1 MAQAAFRRHEP
12 RQSIQKDARQV
23 AVETEADFDPD
34 APRVMALWRCIA
46 CGNMGRLRDCTG
58 QCAFREVSVVEGAA
72 YADLYE
78 ASETA
83 QALLEG
89 AGPVIAALAEIG
101 EDGAALEARY
111 DALQAQARTVL
122 RERGPAHAVE
132 PTDDRPLVWLC
143 DTCGMVEAPQECLG
157 VCVRPVRDFVAAEDY
172 DALAR
177 AATARVA
184 QAGRARAL
192 LSGLARTRPREGQW
206 ARAARH
212 FSTQAGAVAPQQ
224 EPA

>member
-1 MAQAAFRRHEP
+1 MRRVK
-12 RQSIQKDARQV
+12 SVQKDARQV
-23 AVETEADFDPD
+23 AVETEAEFDPD
-34 APRVMALWRCIA
+34 APRVLALWRCIA

-78 ASETA
+78 AGETA
-83 QALLEG
+83 QALLEA
-89 AGPVIAALAEIG
+89 AGPVVMALAEIG

-111 DALQAQARTVL
+111 GALQAQARAVL
-122 RERGPAHAVE
+122 RERGPAQAVE
-132 PTDDRPLVWLC
+132 PTDDRPPVWLC

-157 VCVRPVRDFVAAEDY
+157 VCVRPVRDFVPAQDY

-177 AATARVA
+177 ATAARIA
-184 QAGRARAL
+184 QVGRARAL
-192 LSGLARTRPREGQW
+192 LAGLAQTRPRDGQW

-212 FSTQAGAVAPQQ
+212 FSTQAAAVAPRRA
-224 EPA
+224 PA

>member
-1 MAQAAFRRHEP
+1 MSGQ
-12 RQSIQKDARQV
+12 
-23 AVETEADFDPD
+23 TEANVYPA
-34 APRVMALWRCIA
+34 APQTMALWRCIA

-58 QCAFREVSVVEGAA
+58 QCAFRQVIVVEGEA
-72 YADLYE
+72 YADLHE
-78 ASETA
+78 VGETA
-83 QALLEG
+83 QALLEA

-101 EDGAALEARY
+101 DDGAALEARY
-111 DALQAQARTVL
+111 DALQTQARAAL
-122 RERGPAHAVE
+122 REVGPAAAIE
-132 PTDDRPLVWLC
+132 PTQDRPPVWLC
-143 DTCGMVEAPQECLG
+143 DACGMVEAPQECLG
-157 VCVRPVRDFVAAEDY
+157 VCVRPVRDFVAAQDY

-177 AATARVA
+177 AATARIA

-212 FSTQAGAVAPQQ
+212 FSTQAGAVAPRQ